1 MDRHTHGLLRLKE
14 FLIDAFA
21 ADELAVLVDQWDR
34 HVAAALPSPRAIPV
48 QDYVHALV
56 VDVWR
61 RRQWVGKD
69 GLLFVI
75 AHARSHRLREIVA
88 ITVLLEQHAR
98 ATAPE
103 PPPRKAPPRPP
114 AAALEEVHEE
124 VIAANAVDLLVLIRS
139 RLRARADEFWI
150 ACADLFHHLMP
161 GQPGPGRLHLT
172 FARRRVAVV
181 AWPHLVQDG
190 RILAHAAVEADQP
203 AVFYY
208 CPRGR
213 ATPPEFR
220 LALRPG
226 RCSLSGR
233 SGAVRYTLHVATSSA
248 PSPSLG
254 EL

>member
-1 MDRHTHGLLRLKE
+1 MDRHTNGLLRLKA
-14 FLIDAFA
+14 FLIDAFS

-34 HVAAALPSPRAIPV
+34 HVATALPSPRAIPV

-56 VDVWR
+56 AEVWR

-69 GLLFVI
+69 GLLFVL

-88 ITVLLEQHAR
+88 ITVLLERPA
-98 ATAPE
+98 
-103 PPPRKAPPRPP
+103 PRPP
-114 AAALEEVHEE
+114 TGPPPPPPSALEAIHEE
-124 VIAANAVDLLVLIRS
+124 VIAAPTVDLLVLIRA

-150 ACADLFHHLMP
+150 ACADLYHHLMP
-161 GQPGPGRLHLT
+161 DLQGPGRLHLT

-181 AWPHLVQDG
+181 AWPHLVHDG
-190 RILAHAAVEADQP
+190 RILEHAAVEADQP
-203 AVFYY
+203 EVFYY

-233 SGAVRYTLHVATSSA
+233 SGSVRYTLHVATTSA
-248 PSPSLG
+248 QSPPIGALS
-254 EL
+254 